1 VCADLT
7 EDAGEVG
14 GVVIAERGE
23 EESTDGLD
31 MPGKYCLEYVAA
43 RSGDGDDG
51 AALIVGRG
59 GSGDQ
64 APLLKQLCLIGQA
77 AAAVDD
83 AVGEVGHA
91 QVAVDGVAQAGQEL
105 ELDVTEGPG
114 IAELFLD
121 RGAQE
126 AAHLREREVRA
137 QLCRRQGSRL
147 FRHSPI
153 IGVASSSKRCTLVT
167 SASKSK
173 HSAKGKTVKAIQF
186 QEVGGPEVLQY
197 SEIEQPAPAMG
208 EVRLRVAA
216 SAFSAADNSM
226 RAGFLPIP
234 IELPHV
240 PGYDVSGTID
250 AIGEGVDGLTAG
262 DPVIAF
268 LPMERDGG
276 AAEYVVAPADAV
288 VAAPTSI
295 PLADAAA
302 LPSVALTAWQALFD
316 EGELQAGQRVLIVG
330 AGGVV
335 GKYAIQLAKR
345 AGVRVVATASPRSLE
360 AVRAAGADQ
369 IIDHTDTDLLGALDG
384 QVDVLLNLAPID
396 PEQFSS
402 YVAAVR
408 DGGMVVSTTAFMATP
423 GDATRGVAAK
433 TVFVLRNQ
441 DRLAQLVSLVDDGAL
456 TVEVT
461 RRITLPELPALHTEA
476 SAGHVPGKVIVIPA

>member
-1 VCADLT
+1 
-7 EDAGEVG
+7 
-14 GVVIAERGE
+14 
-23 EESTDGLD
+23 
-31 MPGKYCLEYVAA
+31 M
-43 RSGDGDDG
+43 
-51 AALIVGRG
+51 
-59 GSGDQ
+59 
-64 APLLKQLCLIGQA
+64 
-77 AAAVDD
+77 
-83 AVGEVGHA
+83 
-91 QVAVDGVAQAGQEL
+91 
-105 ELDVTEGPG
+105 
-114 IAELFLD
+114 
-121 RGAQE
+121 
-126 AAHLREREVRA
+126 
-137 QLCRRQGSRL
+137 
-147 FRHSPI
+147 
-153 IGVASSSKRCTLVT
+153 
-167 SASKSK
+167 
-173 HSAKGKTVKAIQF
+173 KAIQF
-186 QEVGGPEVLQY
+186 QEVGGPEVLRY
-197 SEIEQPAPAMG
+197 LEIEQPVPAAG

-216 SAFSAADNSM
+216 SAYSAADDGM

-250 AIGEGVDGLTAG
+250 AVGESVDGFTIG

-295 PLADAAA
+295 PLTDAAA

-316 EGELQAGQRVLIVG
+316 EGGLQAGQRVLIVG

-345 AGVRVVATASPRSLE
+345 AGVQVVATASPRSIE

-369 IIDHTDTDLLGALDG
+369 IIDHTDTDLLAALEG

-396 PEQFSS
+396 PAQFAA
-402 YVAAVR
+402 YVAAVL
-408 DGGMVVSTTAFMATP
+408 DGGVVVSTTAFMATP
-423 GDATRGVAAK
+423 GDDTRGVQAK

-441 DRLAQLVSLVDDGAL
+441 GRLAQLVALVDDGAL

-476 SAGHVPGKVIVIPA
+476 GAGRITGKVIITPA